1 MMRALQFNPKERN
14 LNIYGVAE
22 SSFLTMDFGEI

>member
-14 LNIYGVAE
+14 FTIYGVAE
-22 SSFLTMDFGEI
+22 SSCLTMDFGEI